1 MSPERIFFATG
12 ALLAMVSVAAGA
24 FAAHG
29 LKARLTPDML
39 GVFETAAR
47 YQMYHAIALVLCA
60 VGWVRWPGPAV
71 ALAGGLFLVGIL
83 LFCGSLYVLSLSGV
97 RWLGAVAP
105 FGGAAWLAGWA
116 ALAWGALRH

>member
-39 GVFETAAR
+39 GIFETAAR
-47 YQMYHAIALVLCA
+47 YQMFHAIALVLCA
-60 VGWVRWPGPAV
+60 VAWVRWPGPAV

-116 ALAWGALRH
+116 ALAWAALRH